1 MAQRAGWTVS
11 SKEADS
17 IGFMRVAFFGGSFD
31 PPHCGHLAIARA
43 ARERLGLDRVLFA
56 PVGWQPLKQEGA
68 SASFADRVAMTR
80 LAIAGEVGC
89 ELSLIDA
96 PREAPEAN
104 NGAPNYTA
112 ETLGQLRAEMPGD
125 ALYLLMGAD
134 SLRTLKRWHR
144 AEEIP
149 FLAQLIV
156 AARPGE
162 ELEDVRAIQKCMP
175 QGVGAELEG
184 AHVYRLWNGSGGE
197 STLTLLPELS
207 YEISATK
214 IRAAMRRARD
224 AEQDVIPDAV
234 LAYIHKQGLYR

>member
-1 MAQRAGWTVS
+1 
-11 SKEADS
+11 
-17 IGFMRVAFFGGSFD
+17 MRVAFFGGSFD

-56 PVGWQPLKQEGA
+56 PVGWQPLKQKGA

-80 LAIAGEVGC
+80 LAIAGEAGC

-96 PREAPEAN
+96 PREAQ
-104 NGAPNYTA
+104 GASAGTPNYTA
-112 ETLGQLRAEMPGD
+112 ETLEQLRAEMPGD

-162 ELEDVRAIQKCMP
+162 QLEDVRTIEECMP
-175 QGVGAELEG
+175 AGISVEQDVAHAYLLRNTAGA
-184 AHVYRLWNGSGGE
+184 E

-214 IRAAMRRARD
+214 IRAAMRRAGG
-224 AEQDVIPDAV
+224 AERGVIPDAV
-234 LAYIHKQGLYR
+234 LAYIREHGLYR